1 MTGVDLLLGEVGTVF
16 WVGWHAHTIG
26 ETRVANEAKCGY
38 CPACGKA
45 PLKTKGLA
53 AKTDKPVWVMS
64 GWQRNRLISKGLVA
78 GSLGLPLVIFQAG
91 QNYDWFRP
99 SARQHG
105 VAAFC
110 HSWPVFRFRKNGF

>member
-1 MTGVDLLLGEVGTVF
+1 MPLQSEKRESRMKPNADIVQLAV
-16 WVGWHAHTIG
+16 
-26 ETRVANEAKCGY
+26 R
-38 CPACGKA
+38 P
-45 PLKTKGLA
+45 PLKTKELGR
-53 AKTDKPVWVMS
+53 KPEKPVWVMS
-64 GWQRNRLISKGLVA
+64 GWQRNRLFSKGLVA
-78 GSLGLPLVIFQAG
+78 GSLGLPLIIFQAG